1 MLLYYMTCTHTT
13 GIVVPGYHKNKKDLF
28 DPSNLLLLEATSG
41 SGIVARP
48 LLTRLEMSQS
58 RTVMLL
64 PLHVPG
70 DNRNSH
76 DDDDFTPP
84 AKTVQL
90 SEYIDRQLG
99 EFRDKW
105 VENSKQQGYKSAHS
119 SLSILGILAYMI
131 GWQDVS
137 PGPTSPS
144 AWVVVSALQA
154 AGVGENIRDRDA
166 LEAKVEDFL
175 RDHRFQDAE
184 TVRLRP
190 GFKYLPPVAL
200 REMAR
205 S

>member
-1 MLLYYMTCTHTT
+1 MDANILA
-13 GIVVPGYHKNKKDLF
+13 GIVVPGYHKNKKDVY

-64 PLHVPG
+64 PLHLPG
-70 DNRNSH
+70 DADRNTT
-76 DDDDFTPP
+76 DDDVSSPP
-84 AKTVQL
+84 PEKTVL
-90 SEYIDRQLG
+90 LRNYIDRQLA

-105 VENSKQQGYKSAHS
+105 LEHSIQQGYAGAHS
-119 SLSILGILAYMI
+119 SLSVVGALAYMI
-131 GWQDVS
+131 GWHDVS
-137 PGPTSPS
+137 PAPTSPS

-154 AGVGENIRDRDA
+154 AGVGENVRQRDA
-166 LEAKVEDFL
+166 MEAKVEDFL
-175 RDHRFQDAE
+175 RDFRFHEED

-190 GFKYLPPVAL
+190 GFKYLPPVAM